1 MLLPVIKELHLT
13 EDPEFVAPDDGLFS
27 TIKGL
32 VLNLPATIM
41 GLVLN
46 PSGSSEGQPSEFA
59 LSRAAIGRLQSHLII
74 SRSGL
79 TYIINIGFR
88 SHNPQRAAQVANAV
102 AETYI
107 NDQLEPGDAAGR
119 RLDAGPPQRA
129 A

>member
-1 MLLPVIKELHLT
+1 VLLAVIKDLHLT
-13 EDPEFVAPDDGLFS
+13 EKPEFVAPDDGLFF
-27 TIKGL
+27 TIKGW
-32 VLNLPATIM
+32 VLKPSTII